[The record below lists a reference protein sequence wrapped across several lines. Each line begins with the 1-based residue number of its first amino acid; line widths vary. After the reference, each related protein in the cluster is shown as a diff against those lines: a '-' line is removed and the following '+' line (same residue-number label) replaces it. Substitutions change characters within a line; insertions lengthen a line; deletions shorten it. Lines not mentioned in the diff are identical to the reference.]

1 MFRIEKDSLG
11 EKQIP
16 SEALYGI
23 HSVRAR
29 ENFPVNSQFPV
40 EWYKAVG
47 ITKLACYNTYRKF
60 KKAAESRSGK
70 ELPFKIIDDNI
81 LNALCTSAREVSEAN
96 YFDQF
101 IIPAVQG

>member
-16 SEALYGI
+16 SEALYVI
-23 HSVRAR
+23 HSERAR
-29 ENFPVNSQFPV
+29 ENFPGNSPFPV

-60 KKAAESRSGK
+60 RTAAAEKLGK
-70 ELPFKIIDDNI
+70 DLPFKILSDDI
-81 LNALCTSAREVSEAN
+81 LNALSSSAKEVSAGDH
-96 YFDQF
+96 F
-101 IIPAVQG
+101 